1 MRFLTPEKSLTLMKS
16 YNELFERLQKNEE
29 IARRFHEIEIK
40 ILSIYNFKN
49 LFEVLL
55 TEIQNQ
61 FEVPYVWISLIDGNE
76 VSTLVQSLA
85 TSDTLSARMCIV
97 DCEIFEDLFENSQK
111 PLLVNKDL
119 TFYLQLLP
127 PNQGYLI
134 RSMAIAPISLYGKI
148 IGSIN
153 QADFTNERFQPG
165 LDTRLLKQ
173 LATKV
178 SLCLSNVVAH
188 EKLQFMAYYDPLTG
202 LLNRRVMESILERE
216 FLRAQRYLTRLSVA
230 FIDVDDFKQINDT
243 FGHDAGDELLKYL
256 ASLLSDMSRQSDV
269 ATRFAGDEFVLICP
283 QTSAN
288 STETMLKRLQSYI
301 NDNPLV
307 LNANIIPFSI
317 SFGIASTKDK
327 GIFDFKGLL
336 KKADE
341 VLYRMKNVRHYQY
354 FGVS

>member
-1 MRFLTPEKSLTLMKS
+1 MRFLTPEKSLVSMKS

-29 IARRFHEIEIK
+29 IAQRFHEIEIK

-55 TEIQNQ
+55 TEIRNQ
-61 FEVPYVWISLIDGNE
+61 FGVPYVWISLIDGNE
-76 VSTLVQSLA
+76 VSTLVQSLT

-97 DCEIFEDLFENSQK
+97 DREIFEDLFENSQK

-119 TFYLQLLP
+119 TVYLQLLP
-127 PNQGYLI
+127 PNRSYLI
-134 RSMAIAPISLYGKI
+134 RSMAIAPISLYGKV

-153 QADFTNERFQPG
+153 QADFTKERFQPG
-165 LDTRLLKQ
+165 LDTKLLQQ
-173 LATKV
+173 LA
-178 SLCLSNVVAH
+178 
-188 EKLQFMAYYDPLTG
+188 M
-202 LLNRRVMESILERE
+202 NRRVMESILERE
-216 FLRAQRYLTRLSVA
+216 FLRAQRYQSQLSAA

-256 ASLLSDMSRQSDV
+256 ASLLSEMSRQSDV

-283 QTSAN
+283 ETSAN

-317 SFGIASTKDK
+317 SFGVASTKDK
-327 GIFDFKGLL
+327 SIFSSKGLL

-341 VLYRMKNVRHYQY
+341 ALYRMKNAKHYQY

>member
-1 MRFLTPEKSLTLMKS
+1 MKS
-16 YNELFERLQKNEE
+16 YKKLLKRLQQNEE
-29 IARRFHEIEIK
+29 IAQKFHEIEIK

-61 FEVPYVWISLIDGNE
+61 FGVPYVWISSIDGNE

-85 TSDTLSARMCIV
+85 ASDTLSARMCIV
-97 DCEIFEDLFENSQK
+97 DREIFKDLFENSPK
-111 PLLVNKDL
+111 PLLANKDL
-119 TFYLQLLP
+119 SLYLQLLP
-127 PNQGYLI
+127 PNRNYLI
-134 RSMAIAPISLYGKI
+134 GSMAIAPISLYGKV

-153 QADFTNERFQPG
+153 QADFIKERFQPG
-165 LDTRLLKQ
+165 LDTKLLEQ
-173 LATKV
+173 LAMKV

-188 EKLQFMAYYDPLTG
+188 EKLQFMAFYDPLTG

-216 FLRAQRYLTRLSVA
+216 FLRVKRYQTQLTAA

-256 ASLLSDMSRQSDV
+256 ASLLSEMSRQSDV

-283 QTSAN
+283 ETCAN

-301 NDNPLV
+301 NDHPLV
-307 LNANIIPFSI
+307 FKANIIPFSI
-317 SFGIASTKDK
+317 SYGVGSTK
-327 GIFDFKGLL
+327 GRSIFNSKGLL
-336 KKADE
+336 KRADE
-341 VLYRMKNVRHYQY
+341 ALYQMKNSKYHIPFIIQ
-354 FGVS
+354 